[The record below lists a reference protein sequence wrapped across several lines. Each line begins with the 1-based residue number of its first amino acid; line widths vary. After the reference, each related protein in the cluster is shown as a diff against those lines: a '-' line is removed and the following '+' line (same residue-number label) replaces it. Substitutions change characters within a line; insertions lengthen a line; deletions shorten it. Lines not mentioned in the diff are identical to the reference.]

1 MDLDI
6 EMDDAVD
13 TVQDLPVPDLGRDD
27 ILVRHKSQPSYCDPE
42 LTSFPAAR

>member
-13 TVQDLPVPDLGRDD
+13 TVHDVPVADLGRDD
-27 ILVRHKSQPSYCDPE
+27 ILVSLTNSQ
-42 LTSFPAAR
+42 TAAIRN

>member
-13 TVQDLPVPDLGRDD
+13 TTLHVPIADPEHND
-27 ILVRHKSQPSYCDPE
+27 ILVSLHGDYI
-42 LTSFPAAR
+42 

>member
-13 TVQDLPVPDLGRDD
+13 TAPDAPIADLGRDD
-27 ILVRHKSQPSYCDPE
+27 ILVRPNRS
-42 LTSFPAAR
+42 TSLRDTPN

>member
-13 TVQDLPVPDLGRDD
+13 TVQDAPIVDIGRDD
-27 ILVRHKSQPSYCDPE
+27 ILVSLNNSQ
-42 LTSFPAAR
+42 TSAIRN

>member
-13 TVQDLPVPDLGRDD
+13 TTHTAPIADLERDD
-27 ILVRHKSQPSYCDPE
+27 ILV
-42 LTSFPAAR
+42 